1 MRILFASLAADGHF
15 NPLTGVAVHLRDAG
29 HDVRWYTGASYA
41 GRLKKLGI
49 PHLPFERAL
58 EINAETLPQLYP
70 ERARLRGPA
79 LIRFDFEHVFVVN
92 AEAYFEDV
100 RDIDHEFP
108 FDVMMADAG
117 FMAARL
123 VRDVMS
129 KHVVGFGLLPILA
142 TSPDVPPNFSGLR
155 PARTAAG
162 RLVHRAMGA
171 AMDRMVLAH
180 GRKLYNQVLAR
191 HGLAPVTGSV
201 FDEFYGYHDVLF
213 QNGAPGFEYPRRRP
227 SPNLHF
233 AGLLAPHRNGTA
245 PVPVQLDGIAP
256 DRKVIL
262 VSQGTIDNHDPGKL
276 IVPALEALLPTGAL
290 VIVGTG
296 HRNTEEL
303 RRRFPADNAVI
314 EDYVDFESVLERAD
328 AFVCNGGYGSTL
340 LSLSKGIPLVAAG
353 VMEGKNDINAH
364 VEHFGVGINLH
375 AEAPSPERIRAAVE
389 RVLSEPSFRR
399 RAGEIRDELA
409 TYRPLEIIDQY
420 LAMAVERSAP
430 AQSA

>member
-1 MRILFASLAADGHF
+1 LRILFASLAADGHF

-41 GRLKKLGI
+41 GRLQKLGI
-49 PHLPFERAL
+49 PHFPFERAL

-100 RDIDHEFP
+100 REIDRDFA
-108 FDVMMADAG
+108 FDVLLADAG

-123 VRDVMS
+123 IREVMG

-155 PARTAAG
+155 PARNRAG
-162 RLVHRAMGA
+162 RLVHRAMGG
-171 AMDRMVLAH
+171 AMDRLVLAH
-180 GRKLYNQVLAR
+180 GRKLYNQALTR
-191 HGLAPVTGSV
+191 HGLAPITGSV

-213 QNGAPGFEYPRRRP
+213 QNGVPAFEYPRRRP
-227 SPNLHF
+227 SPNLRF

-245 PVPVQLDGIAP
+245 PVPLPLDGIAT
-256 DRKVIL
+256 DRTVIL

-276 IVPALEALLPTGAL
+276 IVPALEGLLPTGAL

-296 HRNTEEL
+296 HKNTDEL

-314 EDYVDFESVLERAD
+314 EDYVDFESVLQRAD
-328 AFVCNGGYGSTL
+328 VFVCNGGYGSTL
-340 LSLSKGIPLVAAG
+340 LSLSKGVPLVAAG

-375 AEAPSPERIRAAVE
+375 RETPSPAQIRAAVE
-389 RVLSEPSFRR
+389 RVLSEPSFRS
-399 RAGEIRDELA
+399 RAAEIRDELA
-409 TYRPLEIIDQY
+409 AYRPLEIIDQY
-420 LAMAVERSAP
+420 LDLAVTQGVLATRS
-430 AQSA
+430 